1 MSDTKITT
9 LAELLSAEG
18 YPMPDG
24 SQVPRDHF
32 YDDGAGRVGL
42 KYGGDHRVVW
52 WAFVQASGC
61 YKITGSTDTPEGAR
75 RVKVRPDRVADA
87 LVEPQSDPG
96 AEDPPPFP
104 CPGCGR
110 TDAWLAH
117 YLVPESQGVTSLRLI
132 DGQLDADDYDGC
144 TKSYDAE
151 GDEWYECSAC
161 FFRVNLDGTPHADNA
176 EYVKT
181 HQEEN
186 NP

>member
-61 YKITGSTDTPEGAR
+61 YKITGSTDTPGASRCAPTGSRTPWSSLSPIQAPRTR
-75 RVKVRPDRVADA
+75 RPSPA
-87 LVEPQSDPG
+87 PG
-96 AEDPPPFP
+96 AAGPT
-104 CPGCGR
+104 PGWP
-110 TDAWLAH
+110 T
-117 YLVPESQGVTSLRLI
+117 TSSPR
-132 DGQLDADDYDGC
+132 AR
-144 TKSYDAE
+144 A
-151 GDEWYECSAC
+151 
-161 FFRVNLDGTPHADNA
+161 
-176 EYVKT
+176 
-181 HQEEN
+181 
-186 NP
+186 

>member
-1 MSDTKITT
+1 MSDKKITT

-24 SQVPRDHF
+24 SRVPRDHF
-32 YDDGAGRVGL
+32 YDDGAGHVGL
-42 KYGGDHRVVW
+42 KYGDAHRVVW

-61 YKITGSTDTPEGAR
+61 YKITGSTDTPKGTR
-75 RVKVRPDRVADA
+75 RVEVRPARVADHSEA
-87 LVEPQSDPG
+87 P
-96 AEDPPPFP
+96 APFP

-144 TKSYDAE
+144 TKSYDA
-151 GDEWYECSAC
+151 DDNEWYECSAC
-161 FFRVNLDGTPHADNA
+161 FYMVKPDGTSHADNA

-181 HQEEN
+181 QKEN